1 MAKNKDPRYNLSK
14 FDKEALRQIAEYTG
28 ATHEAILT
36 IIQLVRPHT
45 LGYGELSPTFQSMLF
60 HIGER
65 KAGKY
70 CWQDMHDALM
80 EKLPPV

>member
-14 FDKEALRQIAEYTG
+14 SDKEALRQIAECTG

-36 IIQLVRPHT
+36 IIQLVRPNT
-45 LGYGELSPTFQSMLF
+45 LGFGELSSTFQSMLF
-60 HIGER
+60 QIDDR

-80 EKLPPV
+80 EQLPAV

>member
-1 MAKNKDPRYNLSK
+1 MAKNKDLRYNLSK
-14 FDKEALRQIAEYTG
+14 SDKEALRQIAEYTG

-36 IIQLVRPHT
+36 IIQLVCPHT
-45 LGYGELSPTFQSMLF
+45 LGFGELSSTLQGILSQ
-60 HIGER
+60 IGDR

-80 EKLPPV
+80 EQLPPA

>member
-14 FDKEALRQIAEYTG
+14 SDKEALQQIAEYTG
-28 ATHEAILT
+28 ATHKAILT

-45 LGYGELSPTFQSMLF
+45 LGYGELSSTFHNMLLQ
-60 HIGER
+60 IGDR

-80 EKLPPV
+80 EQLPPV